1 MEPLEKNLSISEA
14 IVAQITE
21 NILSGGLPGGA
32 ELTQEELADT
42 FGVSRMPVRDAL
54 ASLEKRG
61 LVERLPNRHI
71 RVSRIT
77 ADHMLQIFSTIA
89 LCQGQCLESLARDK
103 AGWDA
108 FVAQAPDEIT
118 SGTMLR
124 FHRALVQAVAC
135 VYLRSLLADMTE
147 TFVRVGLHTPDA
159 ACCESFRRYRRAL
172 EARDLPECRRALLD
186 HGLAMG
192 RRVVA
197 GLACH
202 EE

>member
-1 MEPLEKNLSISEA
+1 MEPLEKTLSISEA

-77 ADHMLQIFSTIA
+77 PDHMLQIFSMIA

-108 FVAQAPDEIT
+108 FVARVPQEIT
-118 SGTMLR
+118 PAAMLQ
-124 FHRALVQAVAC
+124 FHRALVQAVTC
-135 VYLRSLLADMTE
+135 VYLRSMLADMTE
-147 TFVRVGLHTPDA
+147 TFVRVGLHAPDA
-159 ACCESFRRYRRAL
+159 VCCEGFRRCRRAL

-186 HGLAMG
+186 HCLAMG
-192 RRVVA
+192 RSIVE
-197 GLACH
+197 GLAH
-202 EE
+202 TDE